1 MVRDLQKFVGHFAV
15 TATAVSM
22 PELESTRAQSPVSP
36 TKQMKANNR
45 PFIVSIE
52 GNIGAGKSTM
62 LKFFDQFTDVETVPE
77 PVAQWRDLRG
87 HNLLRNKFEDPQR
100 SINDPL
106 KCLMY

>member
-1 MVRDLQKFVGHFAV
+1 MKGALQVVRDLQKFVGHFAV
-15 TATAVSM
+15 TGTAVAM

-62 LKFFDQFTDVETVPE
+62 LKFFEQYTDVELIPE
-77 PVAQWRDLRG
+77 PVAQWCDVKG
-87 HNLLRNKFEDPQR
+87 HNLLGKLYEDPKR
-100 SINDPL
+100 
-106 KCLMY
+106 CE

>member
-1 MVRDLQKFVGHFAV
+1 MPVEVQRNSIMNKPPF
-15 TATAVSM
+15 TVS
-22 PELESTRAQSPVSP
+22 V
-36 TKQMKANNR
+36 
-45 PFIVSIE
+45 E

-62 LKFFDQFTDVETVPE
+62 LKFFEQFTDVETVPE

-106 KCLMY
+106 K

>member
-15 TATAVSM
+15 TGTAVSM

-45 PFIVSIE
+45 PFVVSIE

-62 LKFFDQFTDVETVPE
+62 LKFFEQYTDVELIPE
-77 PVAQWRDLRG
+77 PVAQWCDVKG
-87 HNLLRNKFEDPQR
+87 HNLLGKLYEDPKR
-100 SINDPL
+100 
-106 KCLMY
+106 CE